1 MRGLGGGLNG
11 MGGVVTNKPVSHSL
25 DEDIF
30 QLTGLF

>member
-11 MGGVVTNKPVSHSL
+11 MGGVTNKAVSQSL
-25 DEDIF
+25 AEDIF